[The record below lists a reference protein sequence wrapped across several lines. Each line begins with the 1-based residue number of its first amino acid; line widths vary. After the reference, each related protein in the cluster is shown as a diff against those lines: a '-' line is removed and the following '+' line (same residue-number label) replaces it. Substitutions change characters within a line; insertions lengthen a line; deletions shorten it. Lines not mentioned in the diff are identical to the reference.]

1 MRDCSDKVWC
11 RTAAL
16 GGSFAGE
23 GAGATFS

>member
-1 MRDCSDKVWC
+1 MSDCLEKFWC
-11 RTAAL
+11 RTTAL